1 MADRSRSPRS
11 RTRSQADIGNVMF
24 IFSNS
29 LFNLPAVQFA
39 GFAESQDTCDL
50 VRDRG
55 ERLRSAMLIYK
66 KYIDTYRIRE
76 VYVVI
81 QHSYLRD
88 FTWWLINILI
98 LACP

>member
-1 MADRSRSPRS
+1 MLSLNPYPWKVIFHAIYL
-11 RTRSQADIGNVMF
+11 DIGNVMF

-39 GFAESQDTCDL
+39 GFAESQGACDL

-66 KYIDTYRIRE
+66 M
-76 VYVVI
+76 
-81 QHSYLRD
+81 
-88 FTWWLINILI
+88 FT
-98 LACP
+98 P